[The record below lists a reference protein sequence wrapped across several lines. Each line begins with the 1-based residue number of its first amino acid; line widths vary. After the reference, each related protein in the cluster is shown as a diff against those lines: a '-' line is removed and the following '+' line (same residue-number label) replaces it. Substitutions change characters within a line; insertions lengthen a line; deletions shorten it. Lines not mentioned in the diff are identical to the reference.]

1 MSVALPNWGGQH
13 PIQIQHYPDA
23 HINQR
28 AMHSQRPDA
37 AVGSNDH
44 GLKSHHLHK
53 GLQQGYAQDT
63 AVVISIVVLLSIHQF
78 LML

>member
-1 MSVALPNWGGQH
+1 
-13 PIQIQHYPDA
+13 
-23 HINQR
+23 
-28 AMHSQRPDA
+28 MHSQRPDA